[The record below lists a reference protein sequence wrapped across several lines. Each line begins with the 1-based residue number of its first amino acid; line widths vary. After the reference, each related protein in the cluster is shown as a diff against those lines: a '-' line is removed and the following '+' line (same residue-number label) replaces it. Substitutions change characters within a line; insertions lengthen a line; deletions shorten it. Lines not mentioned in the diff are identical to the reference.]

1 LSFGGFEITGLDLQK
16 LKSGKLSV
24 DLPMT
29 PGDYE
34 VPGVF
39 ETAKLKIKNDCTV
52 RVDLEIS
59 QNDEGI
65 PAIKLAKVTFS
76 KDFIVKNPSAAMQP
90 TETPYAW
97 LNWILDIIK
106 DFLADFHVRSV
117 TLDDDNFL
125 RVNGVAG
132 PLHLI
137 KKHKEAATVNRLLKL
152 PLDPQNPPIK
162 KYPPPPETPRASH
175 LKPEAPAPTIDEVP
189 ALLKELGAMTG
200 VASFQLEGASDP
212 VTLGIKGHDMELQGQ
227 EGPVAVKIS
236 GEAEVT
242 PEGKISLRILQSAD
256 PLLTTAFATA
266 EGVGYMDL
274 EYDKDKGML
283 GDGELAIKTQIREVR
298 GKFHPHDS
306 LDVPLNL
313 TGADIIEATGK
324 TGVTLRNKDLTLSD
338 GTFRVETRDDVDD
351 DTKIVAGATTF
362 ELDDGRVELTA
373 EGKFEADKEDASVWD
388 TTFSVNID
396 GEDAFISYDNFRAR
410 VEGMLKARLKAE
422 GINLDL
428 FDRSADFG
436 GGSFTYELDPRS
448 EALRDRAALGL
459 FRQNIDF
466 SLKPDGKLQIRPGQ
480 QNFAEFAAPFLK
492 VIGNPDQLID
502 PKSPAVGAVGSPEMM
517 AHIESLT
524 GATLR
529 DGNTVELLVDGVQ
542 SYPRRLELIR
552 NAKESLCLQTLIFKD
567 DETGLE
573 TANELIAAANRG
585 VKVRVIIDTLGNAS
599 DIDHVTDGKELYKM
613 LRAGGVELEL
623 YNDPR
628 TSGLGELVEAA
639 RHIPALQQVE
649 GPQSLQDP
657 KILLAFFQQV
667 LQVAAG
673 ESDAPASVQE
683 AVSRALKKFTNA
695 AGVFTKDE
703 VIEISTGALFE
714 STHTMLV
721 LKLVAEM
728 NHRWHEK
735 YLIADGNEAVMGG
748 MNISDEYLLGGTGR
762 NTMNLGIEREAWRD
776 TDMWFGGPAARAAY
790 EGFGK
795 NWEHLRGEKLPQPS
809 TPIDQLAEGR
819 AKMQLVQH
827 RPRVDK
833 DHHITNVMVEN
844 LKALKPGQKAYV
856 NNSYFIPVG
865 ALENYKQALIDAA
878 QRGVDV
884 RVVTNSATTTDFAEI
899 NYAATFA
906 YREMLE
912 GGVRIFERSGERT
925 MHSKVCVF
933 GDDTAI
939 VGSWNTDNRSA
950 SLNSESVV
958 VVYDK
963 PFTRELTDMIQND
976 MAPGTADE
984 ILLENISALPWD
996 EEIRN
1001 SALAVLSPLM

>member
-1 LSFGGFEITGLDLQK
+1 
-16 LKSGKLSV
+16 
-24 DLPMT
+24 MT

-200 VASFQLEGASDP
+200 VASFQLEGESDP
-212 VTLGIKGHDMELQGQ
+212 VALGIKGHDMELHGQ

-266 EGVGYMDL
+266 EGIGYMDL

-313 TGADIIEATGK
+313 TGADVIEATGK

-362 ELDDGRVELTA
+362 ELDDGRVEVTA

-388 TTFSVNID
+388 TTFNVNID

-410 VEGMLKARLKAE
+410 VEGMLRAKLKAE

-502 PKSPAVGAVGSPEMM
+502 PKSPAVAAVGSPEMM

-529 DGNTVELLVDGVQ
+529 DGNSVELLVDGVQ

-552 NAKESLCLQTLIFKD
+552 NAKESLCLQTLIFKS

-748 MNISDEYLLGGTGR
+748 MNISDEYMLGGTGR

-776 TDMWFGGPAARAAY
+776 TDMWFGGPAAREAY
-790 EGFGK
+790 EGFAK
-795 NWEHLRGEKLPQPS
+795 NWEHLRGEDLPQPS